1 MFGMRFD
8 KVVKGLCRPGLLAL
22 LGGLCWHS
30 AWGGAGEIAL
40 PPVLAAKAEVVQAM
54 REGWAEKT
62 LVVQFSEDRRLISTS
77 DGLLDARA
85 ALNHGAHPLLWAK
98 LAREFQGADGRGGK
112 AYTEFIRSSIAER
125 LHQPRTR
132 VAQMSTAADLDNL
145 AVVTREFG
153 PLSVT
158 VLATA
163 GAKSNAIRTGVDSG
177 SYIEGE
183 EPAGT
188 INIMVL
194 SNIRLSDA
202 ALARALITVTE
213 GKTAALEDLQVRST
227 YTPAV
232 QATGTGTDSIIVV
245 SGQAAPM
252 ATYTGGHSRI
262 GELIGKATYAAV
274 VEALGK
280 QNGFFLPG
288 SKRFEAAPAGPAK
301 AAGDLRLALLHFDPV
316 PGDIA
321 GNRQRI
327 EAAIREAAG
336 QGADWIV
343 TPELAETGYNFAK
356 RIGTDWIAPFPD
368 TWMSTLA
375 AIARDNG
382 IALFIGFAERD
393 AKSGRLH
400 NSVAVIDR
408 QGRVLGSYRK
418 QRPVGGAEKWSVAGQ
433 GGQPFLVD
441 GIPVGTLICADTYV
455 AEPAAQLRAQ
465 GARLLLVPSNW
476 PPVEGMGPGDV
487 WERRSQETG
496 VPVIAVNRSGRE
508 PELDFTT
515 GETALAVAGE
525 RRLTLTS
532 PQGRIFYL
540 DWDGATRF
548 RVPAP

>member
-1 MFGMRFD
+1 MFWNRFESG
-8 KVVKGLCRPGLLAL
+8 VKGLSRPVMLAVLGLL
-22 LGGLCWHS
+22 CWQF

-62 LVVQFSEDRRLISTS
+62 LVVQFSEARRLISTS

-98 LAREFQGADGRGGK
+98 VAREFQGADGRGGK
-112 AYTEFIRSSIAER
+112 AYSEFIRGAIAER
-125 LHQPRTR
+125 LKQPRTR

-213 GKTAALEDLQVRST
+213 GKTAALEDLLVRST
-227 YTPAV
+227 YTPSV

-245 SGQAAPM
+245 SGQSAPM

-288 SKRFEAAPAGPAK
+288 SKRFETAPAGPTK

-327 EAAIREAAG
+327 ESAIREAAG
-336 QGADWIV
+336 QGADWVV

-368 TWMSTLA
+368 TWISTLA
-375 AIARDNG
+375 AMARDNG

-393 AKSGRLH
+393 AASGRLH

-408 QGRVLGSYRK
+408 QGRILGSYRK

-433 GGQPFLVD
+433 GGQPFVVD

-455 AEPAAQLRAQ
+455 AGPAAQLRAQ

-487 WERRSQETG
+487 WEKRSQETG

-508 PELDFTT
+508 PELDFTN
-515 GETALAVAGE
+515 GETALAVGGE

-548 RVPAP
+548 RVPGP